1 MLTGGKM
8 VGAVFIVLRRRD
20 QPTSGLRAELCAAR
34 AVRGCAWRLKR
45 SRLNSGEGAAEARGE
60 GDAAECALCRR
71 PLLPGRS
78 QVFPGAFSAVRTFLE
93 LWEGSQPGNVCWERI

>member
-1 MLTGGKM
+1 MQRQLRVLKET
-8 VGAVFIVLRRRD
+8 AVELVVH
-20 QPTSGLRAELCAAR
+20 RAPREDIEKA
-34 AVRGCAWRLKR
+34 
-45 SRLNSGEGAAEARGE
+45 
-60 GDAAECALCRR
+60 DTLCRR